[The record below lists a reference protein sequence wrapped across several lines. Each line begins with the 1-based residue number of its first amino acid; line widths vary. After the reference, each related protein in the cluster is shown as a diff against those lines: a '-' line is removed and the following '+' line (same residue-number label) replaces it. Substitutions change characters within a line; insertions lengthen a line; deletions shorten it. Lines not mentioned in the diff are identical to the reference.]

1 MCQNNYI
8 YEFYWNIADSFFE
21 LEELPKKKEEQ
32 WNHFETIQSK
42 KMSNKLNL

>member
-1 MCQNNYI
+1 MCQNNYNFI
-8 YEFYWNIADSFFE
+8 EIFADSFLE
-21 LEELPKKKEEQ
+21 LEEIPKKKEEQ